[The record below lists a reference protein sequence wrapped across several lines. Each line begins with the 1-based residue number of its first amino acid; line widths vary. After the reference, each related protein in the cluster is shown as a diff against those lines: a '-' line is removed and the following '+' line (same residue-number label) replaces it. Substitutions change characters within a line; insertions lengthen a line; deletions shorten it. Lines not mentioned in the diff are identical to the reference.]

1 MAEGTQEK
9 VQPCRRDKVPLLGRA
24 EEEGWTIIGNSLG
37 WSMCMPTDLEGWVAL
52 WRLQAVR
59 SPLLI

>member
-9 VQPCRRDKVPLLGRA
+9 VQTCRRDKVPLLGRA

-52 WRLQAVR
+52 
-59 SPLLI
+59 